1 MRLLRPGFLL
11 TGGIRKE
18 NTYSEG
24 FGIRTD
30 VQALP
35 RAKRHITKTL
45 SSGVGCVTRCQNV
58 VTLRSDMQVTL
69 LWDSSSN
76 KCEIAISEPYLSVRS
91 ICSRSDFIRSGFAAS
106 G

>member
-11 TGGIRKE
+11 TGGIGKE

-35 RAKRHITKTL
+35 RAKRYITKTL

-58 VTLRSDMQVTL
+58 ETLRSDMQVTYFGIL
-69 LWDSSSN
+69 LPTDM
-76 KCEIAISEPYLSVRS
+76 IAIPKPYLSLRS
-91 ICSRSDFIRSGFAAS
+91 ICFRIAFIRSGFAAS
-106 G
+106 E